1 MINSAVHRF
10 SEKTKYWHRALKAIM
25 PTISGL
31 IFLRKAESENLNG
44 TVL

>member
-10 SEKTKYWHRALKAIM
+10 SEITKHWDGALKAIM
-25 PTISGL
+25 PTISWL
-31 IFLRKAESENLNG
+31 IFLRKAGSENIKG